1 MSLNSAL
8 DGISKFDCNLVEITG
23 GEPLLQDETSELA
36 GRLIDQGKQV
46 LVETN
51 GTKDIDL
58 LPELAI
64 RIMDIKCPGSGE
76 SAKMDWNNIARLR
89 QHDNIKFVI
98 SSREDFDWSIDI
110 IKKYELLPKASVLF
124 SPAFNILQPKLLAEW
139 LLEIS
144 LPIRLQ
150 LQLHKYIWNPNQR
163 GV

>member
-1 MSLNSAL
+1 
-8 DGISKFDCNLVEITG
+8 
-23 GEPLLQDETSELA
+23 LLQDETSELA
-36 GRLIDQGKQV
+36 SRLIDQGKQV

-51 GTKDIDL
+51 GTKNIDI
-58 LPELAI
+58 LPEPVI

-76 SAKMDWNNIARLR
+76 SASMDWNNITRLR

-110 IKKYELLPKASVLF
+110 IKKYNLLSKASVLF
-124 SPAFNILQPKLLAEW
+124 SPAFSLLKPIMLAEW